1 MVKNLPA
8 MQETWLQSPGW
19 EDPWKRERLPTPV
32 FWPGEFH
39 GQRSLEGYSS
49 RGCKE
54 TDVSEQLSLSTF
66 ISKLKKST
74 ILNVYVSI
82 TKVNITKQKV

>member
-8 MQETWLQSPGW
+8 MQETWLQSLGW

-39 GQRSLEGYSS
+39 GQRSLEDYSP